1 MANINRWNPFA
12 EFTPLQERFNQ
23 LFNTFGPAGM
33 ARMNEPPVTFTNFVP
48 PVDVFE
54 DTHNIVVQVELPG
67 IAEKDLDI
75 TLENNVLTIAG
86 ERKLENEEKK
96 DNFHM
101 IERSYGKFTRSFTL
115 PPVVD
120 TENVNAE
127 FVNGVLKVTLYKLE
141 EHKPKQIK
149 IGLNKTA
156 AVKTTKAA

>member
-1 MANINRWNPFA
+1 MANITRWNPFA
-12 EFTPLQERFNQ
+12 EFAPLQERFNQ
-23 LFNTFGPAGM
+23 LFNTFGPTGM
-33 ARMNEPPVTFTNFVP
+33 LRMNEPPVTFTNFVP

-54 DTHNIVVQVELPG
+54 DAHNIIVQVELPG
-67 IAEKDLDI
+67 IFEKDLDI
-75 TLENNVLTIAG
+75 TIENNVLTIAG

-96 DNFHM
+96 ENFHM

-127 FVNGVLKVTLYKLE
+127 FINGVLKVTLNKLE

-149 IGLNKTA
+149 IG
-156 AVKTTKAA
+156 VKTSGVKTSKAA